1 MHYYKYTEANF
12 ISSKYIHIDEP
23 WGALSCIVHVFQY
36 NFHKPLKSN
45 TQRSFAVCKK
55 HLQGK
60 LLSVIKIKSSNC
72 LYENEDGI

>member
-12 ISSKYIHIDEP
+12 ISSKYIHIPVDEP

-60 LLSVIKIKSSNC
+60 LFISNKNKKFK
-72 LYENEDGI
+72 LFI

>member
-36 NFHKPLKSN
+36 NFQKPLKSNTQTN

-60 LLSVIKIKSSNC
+60 LVISNKNKKFK
-72 LYENEDGI
+72 LFI